1 MSKVF
6 LGLGTN
12 LGNKEENIGN
22 AIKYIEELIGKV
34 VSQSALYITE
44 PWGFESDNTFIN
56 AVVAVETSL
65 AARDVLD
72 ATKKIERLMGRTYKS
87 VNRQYKDRIIDIDIL
102 FYDDL
107 VINEDDL
114 IIPHPLMQE
123 RLFVMQPLSEIAPGF
138 VHPVLKKSI
147 KELLIVLQQ

>member
-12 LGNKEENIGN
+12 LDNKEENIGN

>member
-1 MSKVF
+1 MARVF

-22 AIKYIEELIGKV
+22 AIQYIEELVGNV
-34 VSQSALYITE
+34 VSQSALYHTE
-44 PWGFESDNTFIN
+44 PWGFESANTFIN

-65 AARDVLD
+65 TVRDVLD

-87 VNRQYKDRIIDIDIL
+87 VDRQYKDRIIDIDIL
-102 FYDDL
+102 FYNDL
-107 VINEDDL
+107 IINDEDL

-123 RLFVMQPLSEIAPGF
+123 RLFVLQPLSEIAPDY
-138 VHPVLKKSI
+138 VHPELKKSI

>member
-1 MSKVF
+1 MARVF

-22 AIKYIEELIGKV
+22 AIQYIEELVGNV
-34 VSQSALYITE
+34 VSQSALYHTE
-44 PWGFESDNTFIN
+44 PWGFESTNTFIN

-65 AARDVLD
+65 TVRDVLD

-87 VNRQYKDRIIDIDIL
+87 VDRQYKDRIIDIDIL
-102 FYDDL
+102 FYNDL
-107 VINEDDL
+107 IINDEDL

-123 RLFVMQPLSEIAPGF
+123 RLFVLQPLSEIAPDY
-138 VHPVLKKSI
+138 VHPELKKSI